1 MEDMDELIGH
11 LAATTRLSPA
21 EAGRVVAEVLEFFG
35 ETVDA
40 FVVRRHAQLQGRE
53 LGNPA
58 IFERIAAELDQRRF
72 AAQALSER
80 QIRRLVYG

>member
-11 LAATTRLSPA
+11 LAATTRLTPA

-35 ETVDA
+35 ETTEA
-40 FVVRRHAQLQGRE
+40 FVVRRHAQLQGRQ
-53 LGNPA
+53 LGNQA
-58 IFERIAAELDQRRF
+58 IFDRIAAELGQRRF
-72 AAQALSER
+72 AAPDLSTR